1 MLEILLRTG
10 AKTAAG
16 GEHNRDEKG
25 IALIMLNNSRDSGA
39 ATPLALTCAE
49 DAQDRVGAS
58 KDARTGDL
66 GLGDGHAS
74 DLEHHSLVRFA
85 VEVDNITVVIPR
97 RAREAHFRTRDIGDP
112 TLPHHLGYEELDLVV
127 SLQGTAIDR
136 ADLDVVLV
144 VLPELHDAG
153 VAAVVRVRKGMACDP
168 KEVLQHARVD
178 SIVDAE
184 G

>member
-1 MLEILLRTG
+1 MKRVLPF
-10 AKTAAG
+10 
-16 GEHNRDEKG
+16 
-25 IALIMLNNSRDSGA
+25 NNSRDSGA

-58 KDARTGDL
+58 KDARTGDR

-127 SLQGTAIDR
+127 SLQSTTIDR

-153 VAAVVRVRKGMACDP
+153 VAAGVRERKGMACDP
-168 KEVLQHARVD
+168 
-178 SIVDAE
+178 
-184 G
+184 